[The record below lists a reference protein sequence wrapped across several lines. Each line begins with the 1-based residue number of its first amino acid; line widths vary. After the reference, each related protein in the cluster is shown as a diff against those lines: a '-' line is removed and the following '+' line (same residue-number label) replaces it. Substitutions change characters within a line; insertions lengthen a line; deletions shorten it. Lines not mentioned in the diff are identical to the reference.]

1 MTIMTSQLFTS
12 QLARPENAK
21 GQFLRKS
28 RARIARMA
36 AWLAICADYHAA
48 AATYEELSRLSDVE
62 LKRRGLSRESLAKD
76 VCEAADR
83 AAKP

>member
-1 MTIMTSQLFTS
+1 MTTMTSQLFTS
-12 QLARPENAK
+12 QLEQPQKAR
-21 GQFLRKS
+21 GQFLRRS

-48 AATYEELSRLSDVE
+48 AAMYEDLARLSDVE
-62 LKRRGLSRESLAKD
+62 LKRRGLSRDTLAQE

-83 AAKP
+83 AEKP